1 MYLGISTE
9 RNFIL
14 SGTELDQLHIFPK
27 FPKNFK
33 SANGIDTVTV
43 LIWMATF
50 YKINPTFDG
59 QDNS

>member
-1 MYLGISTE
+1 MYLGI
-9 RNFIL
+9 IL